1 MQKAETKGRLG
12 VKGKKIKQGPCPG
25 LQISPLQVWGVME
38 RMFLDD
44 KTSVLPLARKEAGL
58 LGGSL
63 PSSSLHKHISE
74 GFSTRRGAT
83 HPAGLL
89 GGGGPILQGGPTYL
103 RNGTWF
109 LDTAVSQIRSLSSH
123 EHMENMLSGMFASL
137 GGKF

>member
-1 MQKAETKGRLG
+1 
-12 VKGKKIKQGPCPG
+12 
-25 LQISPLQVWGVME
+25 
-38 RMFLDD
+38 MFLDD

-58 LGGSL
+58 QGGSL

-74 GFSTRRGAT
+74 RFSTRSAT

-89 GGGGPILQGGPTYL
+89 GGGGPIIQGGPTYL

-123 EHMENMLSGMFASL
+123 EHMENMLSGLSSHEHTENMLSGMFVSF

>member
-63 PSSSLHKHISE
+63 PSSSLHKHL
-74 GFSTRRGAT
+74 RGLFHKKGRHSPSWT
-83 HPAGLL
+83 VGR
-89 GGGGPILQGGPTYL
+89 GGVPYYKGAL
-103 RNGTWF
+103 R
-109 LDTAVSQIRSLSSH
+109 I
-123 EHMENMLSGMFASL
+123 
-137 GGKF
+137 